1 MRRAFII
8 IMVLATALCIYADT
22 TAASTNA
29 EDVKG
34 YIRYDPAGRRD
45 PFLSILVLTKQR
57 IEKKKRHSK
66 NPLENVDITEVKLL
80 GVVKKGN
87 KYFASVL
94 LPDGK
99 AFTITKG
106 TTIGLYNGKVIDIRL
121 DRLVVREYVMDYRGR
136 IKPKDIILK
145 LRKEEE

>member
-8 IMVLATALCIYADT
+8 IMVLTAALCIYADT
-22 TAASTNA
+22 TAASTA
-29 EDVKG
+29 EDRNG

-106 TTIGLYNGKVIDIRL
+106 TPIGLYNGKVIDIRL

>member
-22 TAASTNA
+22 TAASTA
-29 EDVKG
+29 EDGNG